1 MMAEPAKASQFTL
14 WDIPVCLLYASLGI
28 FTRIWTDVTLYFDF
42 GEDRGFQLFAVG
54 VSVFLHFL
62 IFTTVFSAAHAKWE
76 YKTRNL
82 LAMSALGGYLGFR
95 MLTNLA

>member
-1 MMAEPAKASQFTL
+1 MMAEHYKAPPFTV
-14 WDIPVCLLYASLGI
+14 WDIPVCLLYACLGI

-42 GEDRGFQLFAVG
+42 GEDKGFQMFAIG
-54 VSVFLHFL
+54 VSVALHML
-62 IFTTVFSAAHAKWE
+62 ILVAVFSAMSAKWE

-82 LAMSALGGYLGFR
+82 LAMSALAGYLGFR